1 MLVMSQEKSGYVLCL
16 DAKEL
21 DALEPDD
28 HVGREVARVAELTGD
43 LSELRDIGRDGCQ
56 GG

>member
-1 MLVMSQEKSGYVLCL
+1 MLVMLQRKRENVLCL

-21 DALEPDD
+21 YALEPDD
-28 HVGREVARVAELTGD
+28 HVGREVARVAELPGD
-43 LSELRDIGRDGCQ
+43 LSELRDVGRDGCQ